1 MDFAKFNKYTHQQ
14 EQECHASSTD
24 NVGVYKNVLFL
35 HTSKVYIGVHFQK
48 SADTNGNM
56 ILY

>member
-35 HTSKVYIGVHFQK
+35 HTSKVYIGERERERRAQ
-48 SADTNGNM
+48 TPM
-56 ILY
+56 EI